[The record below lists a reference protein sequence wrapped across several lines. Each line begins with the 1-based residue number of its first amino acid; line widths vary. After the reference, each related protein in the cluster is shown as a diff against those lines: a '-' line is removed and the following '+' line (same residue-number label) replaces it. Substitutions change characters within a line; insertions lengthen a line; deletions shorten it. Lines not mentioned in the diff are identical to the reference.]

1 MANILLWFA
10 IVLGVLTAVAVFG
23 CLFLLV
29 VEPFIQRRRF
39 ARAAHVAARFN
50 RDNDTACSVLIGC
63 ETILYCTT
71 RPLNY
76 FDEAKKLDA
85 EIARQAKKATKARV
99 MANNENNGI
108 TEMTV

>member
-1 MANILLWFA
+1 MLLCVRRF
-10 IVLGVLTAVAVFG
+10 LSL
-23 CLFLLV
+23 LLV
-29 VEPFIQRRRF
+29 HSLQ
-39 ARAAHVAARFN
+39 
-50 RDNDTACSVLIGC
+50 CSVLIGC